1 MKLCPKCQKQFSSE
15 ANFCPVDAAPL
26 VPLPE
31 AAADDSLSQRFD
43 LGDRLGGNRTGAVH
57 RATEK
62 ATGTAFAVKL
72 VASNVVAWP
81 GAVQRAERELQQI
94 ERVQS
99 AGIAKVVGFGKKAD
113 QLWVAMELLENVR
126 TLAAV
131 VSAEGPVPVRRAA
144 EVIEAIGTAL
154 IDAAHAGIVHRDLAP
169 KNVLI
174 VGNAVKLINFP
185 LAVTP
190 SEKVQGVPE
199 FVAPEQ
205 VEGRPIDQRSNLY
218 SLGAL
223 YYYMLTGRTV
233 FEGTPDAVY
242 ELHRTGTIP
251 PPSQIAPN
259 AIAAGSPLEAA
270 IVRALDRSPNK
281 RFLTLRQFVD
291 EVVRVGRG
299 GDAPAAPKSL
309 GKERSAKPSSSTPAS
324 AGAAQTV
331 LGMAPPIMPAAIASP
346 GQPSSAPKT
355 SSPAEPIAPPAT
367 ARVAAASSPPV
378 PAGAAAASPAMAGA
392 AAASPAVASAAAASP
407 AMASAA
413 TASPTATAA
422 VVAPPVVAV
431 PKAAGATGKKRA
443 VDSESNKGKFRETL
457 WFKKG
462 DLDVQAAL
470 AAAEERSRTGAEASA
485 DKADTLPIDER
496 YKDDGSLTHGDTER
510 YSLRTGATQTLR
522 ALPSDGNVDA
532 ANVSPDALIDEMKGG
547 RTKIIAGVVIAV
559 LALIA
564 IILFAAK

>member
-43 LGDRLGGNRTGAVH
+43 LGDRLGGARTGVVH
-57 RATEK
+57 RAKEK
-62 ATGTAFAVKL
+62 ATGTVLAVKL

-190 SEKVQGVPE
+190 SEKVPGVPE

-259 AIAAGSPLEAA
+259 AISAGSPLEAA
-270 IVRALDRSPNK
+270 IMRALDRSPNK

-299 GDAPAAPKSL
+299 VDAPAAPKPL

-355 SSPAEPIAPPAT
+355 SSPAEPVATPTT

-378 PAGAAAASPAMAGA
+378 PAGAAAASPAMP
-392 AAASPAVASAAAASP
+392 SV
-407 AMASAA
+407 A